1 MLYFSLSSNKNAA
14 ILIYFIFSRHMS
26 SMPGSSETTN
36 RGNSGVSSVRHMMA
50 GTRISDSSNTYD
62 SSNDDQSTSA
72 PQNTSSEPEPGP
84 STSRTTTPADPGSS
98 RVRPSRTRTAR
109 KTYPPSRFFR
119 MQRNGRQQQLANF
132 LGRRYLL
139 RNDRSQ
145 LRSGVVHKPFCNR
158 MTMTTRTLD
167 FISNNAAASGVL
179 TAEILSSMTR
189 RLDLLLMD
197 QTRYGLTGP
206 ENRSVPSNL
215 EHSLRTILNRC
226 RTRMNRVLGVDAT
239 ANQDNDSITVTSDGA
254 SRYSAREALVTIID
268 TLTRFFSENNS
279 LSSMSQSVQHQVQ
292 GVLGLSLLV
301 SEILLLRIVDSIPP
315 PSRGNIALILALA
328 FNW

>member
-1 MLYFSLSSNKNAA
+1 
-14 ILIYFIFSRHMS
+14 
-26 SMPGSSETTN
+26 MPGSSDAAN
-36 RGNSGVSSVRHMMA
+36 PGNSGVSSVRHMMA

-62 SSNDDQSTSA
+62 SSNDDQSTSV

-84 STSRTTTPADPGSS
+84 STSRADST

-119 MQRNGRQQQLANF
+119 MQRRGRQQQLANF
-132 LGRRYLL
+132 LGRRYFLK
-139 RNDRSQ
+139 NDR
-145 LRSGVVHKPFCNR
+145 LHCRTGVVHKPFSSR
-158 MTMTTRTLD
+158 AMTTRTLD
-167 FISNNAAASGVL
+167 FIANNASTSGFLSADTL
-179 TAEILSSMTR
+179 TSMTR

-206 ENRSVPSNL
+206 ENRNVPSNL
-215 EHSLRTILNRC
+215 EHSLRTTLNRC
-226 RTRMNRVLGVDAT
+226 RTRMNRVLAVTAD

-254 SRYSAREALVTIID
+254 SRYSAREALVSIID

-279 LSSMSQSVQHQVQ
+279 LSSMSRSVQQQVQ

-315 PSRGNIALILALA
+315 PSRGNFTQILC
-328 FNW
+328 